1 MKIRVSPIT
10 PKAVGSLRKLL
21 EEALRDGEPFPS
33 EFVERL
39 RGAVTSGV
47 LEILV
52 ASVAD
57 RTVGVAVVAYRP
69 SISAAADFA
78 SVEEV
83 HVLPGERGKG
93 VGRALLE
100 AVERQCTARGV
111 SYIEAQTDDEAMAFY
126 TACGYEEEPD
136 VRVMSRSAAL

>member
-93 VGRALLE
+93 VGRGDM
-100 AVERQCTARGV
+100 VR
-111 SYIEAQTDDEAMAFY
+111 S
-126 TACGYEEEPD
+126 CGSEN
-136 VRVMSRSAAL
+136 S